1 MICCES
7 LQDILRQMA
16 GAEPSEVKKVADN
29 IRRWYMEDIKLIPDT
44 VDRSLTTLYDIE
56 VVKKLQN
63 IQKELGEILAMIR
76 IQNKPSS

>member
-1 MICCES
+1 

>member
-1 MICCES
+1 
-7 LQDILRQMA
+7 MA